1 MPSEQAP
8 PPPKSVPGWY
18 PDPAGVGHG
27 LQRYFDGT
35 SWTSEYAFT
44 TEAANTFATEAPST
58 FTAEPPKAFTAAPP
72 TKGSSGKAAVALAA
86 LCALVLL
93 VFIGKSWIFDPKKDN
108 LSSPSSSSVA
118 EGAPA
123 PTEETPSP
131 PPGPK
136 KPDGVTFTIASGP
149 NGGVVDARFAIRDN
163 YTEQLIKDGA
173 RLDTIDILKYAKA
186 TYPDAAAVNVQGT
199 FPMTDPYGNTS
210 TQVAI
215 DLTYSRETLNKINF
229 DGVTKKSIWEIRDS
243 GTVLPAFQP

>member
-18 PDPAGVGHG
+18 PDPAVGHG
-27 LQRYFDGT
+27 LRRYFDGT
-35 SWTSEYAFT
+35 SWTSEWAFS
-44 TEAANTFATEAPST
+44 AKPA
-58 FTAEPPKAFTAAPP
+58 K
-72 TKGSSGKAAVALAA
+72 KGTSGKAALALAA
-86 LCALVLL
+86 LCTLVLL
-93 VFIGKSWIFDPKKDN
+93 IFIGKTWVFDPKKDSP
-108 LSSPSSSSVA
+108 SSPSSSSAA
-118 EGAPA
+118 EGPPTLTEQAPPA
-123 PTEETPSP
+123 

-136 KPDGVTFTIASGP
+136 KPDGVTFTIAPGP

-163 YTEQLIKDGA
+163 YTEQMIKDGA

-186 TYPDAAAVNVQGT
+186 TYPDASAVNVQGT

-210 TQVAI
+210 THVAI

-243 GTVLPAFQP
+243 GTVLPAFEP